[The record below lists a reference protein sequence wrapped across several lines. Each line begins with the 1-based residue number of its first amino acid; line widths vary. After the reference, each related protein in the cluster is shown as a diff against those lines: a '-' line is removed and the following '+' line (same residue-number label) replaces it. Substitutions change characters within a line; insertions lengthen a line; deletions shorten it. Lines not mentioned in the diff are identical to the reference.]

1 MGKHTIDT
9 ELIERFKTMLRE
21 NEKSPAT
28 IQKYVREIQRFGGFL
43 RDQEITKE
51 NLVTYR
57 EHLQTEYRSQTING
71 KLAAV
76 NSFLDFIGMSMQHL
90 KYQRVQRQAFAEE
103 ERELTQGEYERLLN
117 AAKKRGNERLYY
129 LMLTV
134 AGTGIRISEL
144 KFITTEAA
152 ARGQA
157 EISLK
162 GKNRIVLLPR
172 ELCVR
177 LLRYAGKQG
186 IHTGCIFCT
195 RNGKPVDR
203 SNVCHDMKKLCSDAG
218 VAPGKVFPHNFRH
231 LFARAFY
238 RIEKDLARQA
248 DILGH
253 SSIETTR
260 IYTKE
265 SARTYER
272 ILNRMR
278 LVQT

>member
-103 ERELTQGEYERLLN
+103 ERELTQGI
-117 AAKKRGNERLYY
+117 
-129 LMLTV
+129 M
-134 AGTGIRISEL
+134 
-144 KFITTEAA
+144 
-152 ARGQA
+152 
-157 EISLK
+157 
-162 GKNRIVLLPR
+162 
-172 ELCVR
+172 
-177 LLRYAGKQG
+177 
-186 IHTGCIFCT
+186 
-195 RNGKPVDR
+195 
-203 SNVCHDMKKLCSDAG
+203 
-218 VAPGKVFPHNFRH
+218 
-231 LFARAFY
+231 
-238 RIEKDLARQA
+238 RQA
-248 DILGH
+248 VKVCG
-253 SSIETTR
+253 ETGNPYGVHLLHQKRETGR
-260 IYTKE
+260 PLQ
-265 SARTYER
+265 RMPRYEKAVFR
-272 ILNRMR
+272 CRDCSGKS
-278 LVQT
+278 VPP